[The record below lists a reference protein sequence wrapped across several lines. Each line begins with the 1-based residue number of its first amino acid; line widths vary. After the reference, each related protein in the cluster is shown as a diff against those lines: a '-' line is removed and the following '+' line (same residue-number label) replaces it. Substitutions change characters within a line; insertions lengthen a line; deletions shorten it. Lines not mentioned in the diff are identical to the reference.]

1 MKNADPV
8 IEHFQEVFVLSHLSL
23 LSLLEAAS
31 GEFVSGEEIS
41 RQLGVSRT
49 AVWKQIRKLEADGYT
64 IEAVPRMGYR
74 LVKRP
79 SRLLRDEIL
88 PQLATKTFG
97 KNLIL
102 LDKVASTQE
111 HLRMLANEGA
121 PEGTLVIAEQQTEG
135 RGRMG
140 RQWLSPPGKGIW
152 MSLLLRP
159 QIPLHQIPQL
169 TLLAAVAMHRAITR
183 VTNLEIGIKWPND
196 LLAGGKKISGILMES
211 AAEEARVKYIIAG
224 IGISVN
230 LDEEDFPPEIR
241 SKATSLKM
249 AAGREIDRPEL
260 IAAVLGDFEKLYELY
275 QQEGFSPIRTL
286 WEMNAVTLG
295 KEAVLA
301 TSKGTVEG
309 VPISLDDT
317 GGLRVQLAD
326 GQIQVFYSADVETK
340 DSAKNN

>member
-1 MKNADPV
+1 
-8 IEHFQEVFVLSHLSL
+8 
-23 LSLLEAAS
+23 
-31 GEFVSGEEIS
+31 
-41 RQLGVSRT
+41 
-49 AVWKQIRKLEADGYT
+49 
-64 IEAVPRMGYR
+64 
-74 LVKRP
+74 
-79 SRLLRDEIL
+79 
-88 PQLATKTFG
+88 
-97 KNLIL
+97 
-102 LDKVASTQE
+102 
-111 HLRMLANEGA
+111 MLANEGA

-140 RQWLSPPGKGIW
+140 RQWLSPPGKGVW